1 MKIGGMYSYHD
12 GEAMVYHYALGGL
25 YAEVRDVIFRVRVA
39 IAPQKEANGVEPV
52 KRMFRDEFVARGWM
66 PEVPIP
72 LEARD
77 ELIGE
82 EDTKMDFRKVHYNG
96 QGLGV
101 EFQTGYYERP
111 LKDFLRFQKA
121 IQINMIKVG
130 ILIVLMKE
138 MAYYMSDRIASFES
152 VVDTLKGF
160 GAEAYRDLSLVVF
173 GVCHDEFTDKPLPK
187 QRVGRRAQRKT

>member
-1 MKIGGMYSYHD
+1 MKIGGMYSYRD
-12 GEAMVYHYALGGL
+12 GEAMVYHYALGEL
-25 YAEVRDVIFRVRVA
+25 YEEVKHVIFSVHVG
-39 IAPQKEANGVEPV
+39 ILPEKEKNGVEPI
-52 KRMFRDEFVARGWM
+52 KKMFKDAFVERGWT

-72 LEARD
+72 LEARE
-77 ELIGE
+77 ELRGD

-96 QGLGV
+96 HGLGV

-121 IQINMIKVG
+121 IQIGMVKVG
-130 ILIVLMKE
+130 VLIVLMKDT
-138 MAYYMSDRIASFES
+138 AYYMSDRIASFET

-160 GAEAYRDLSLVVF
+160 GTQAYRDLSLVVF
-173 GVCHDEFTDKPLPK
+173 GVAHDQFTDRPLPK

>member
-1 MKIGGMYSYHD
+1 MKLGGIYSYRD
-12 GEAMVYHYALGGL
+12 GEAMVYHYALGDL
-25 YAEVRDVIFRVRVA
+25 YAQVKDVIFRIRVD
-39 IAPQKEANGVEPV
+39 IAREKEANGVEPV
-52 KRMFRDEFVARGWM
+52 KKMFRDEFVKRGWER
-66 PEVPIP
+66 EVPIP

-77 ELIGE
+77 ELVGD
-82 EDTKMDFRKVHYNG
+82 EDTKMDFRKIHYNG
-96 QGLGV
+96 HGLGV

-138 MAYYMSDRIASFES
+138 TAYYMSDRIASFES

-160 GAEAYRDLSLVVF
+160 GSEAYRDLSLVVF
-173 GVCHDEFTDKPLPK
+173 GTCHDEFTDKPLPK
-187 QRVGRRAQRKT
+187 QRVGRRAQRRT